1 MNNKNLP
8 FLSSQ
13 FIFGIFIIAIGVVFM
28 LDNLQIVDAG
38 TVLYFWPAILI
49 IFGASKAAQSTN
61 RSGQIF
67 GGIFIAVGAL
77 MLLDRMDVIDF
88 RIWDWWPVVLIIV
101 GLNFLRGAR
110 SRNRASSQS
119 FTHTG
124 APQAGE
130 DGNSYIRNTA
140 LMSGVK
146 RIITSKDFRGG
157 EVSALMGG
165 CEIDMREAEMK
176 GNEAVMDVN
185 IIMGGLELRIPTG
198 WTVVVESTPIM
209 GGVEDRTYPAKD
221 GTGKRLV
228 LTGTIIMGG
237 IEVKN

>member
-1 MNNKNLP
+1 MNNKNMS

-13 FIFGIFIIAIGVVFM
+13 FVFGILIIAVGIIFM
-28 LDNLQIVDAG
+28 LDNLQIIDAG
-38 TVLYFWPAILI
+38 TVLYFWPTLLI
-49 IFGASKAAQSTN
+49 VFGVSKAAQSTN

-67 GGIFIAVGAL
+67 GWIFIAVGAL
-77 MLLDRMDVIDF
+77 MLLDRMDIINF
-88 RIWDWWPVVLIIV
+88 RIWDWWPVILIIV
-101 GLNFLRGAR
+101 GVNFLRGSR
-110 SRNRASSQS
+110 SRFQMKTEFSSQPPFPS
-119 FTHTG
+119 
-124 APQAGE
+124 AE

-157 EVSALMGG
+157 ELSALMGG
-165 CEIDMREAEMK
+165 CEVDLRDAEMK
-176 GNEAVMDVN
+176 GSQVVIDVN

-198 WTVVVESTPIM
+198 WTVVVETTPIM
-209 GGVEDRTYPAKD
+209 GGVEDRSYPAKD